1 MATVPGATS
10 PVGADA
16 SPAPADAPA
25 EHPLLAG
32 KVRRGSLTHENFMA
46 ANHSSPGFGE
56 SFGMRPTDGDRDEVQ
71 RRFEESCI
79 MELKNQLNVER
90 MPTYKRT
97 TTLGLLD
104 MAPFARNAVESVVQD
119 SFTRCFESRPSH
131 PWNWNF
137 YLFPLYLVGVFTR
150 YCILFPLRLVCL
162 LIGFLLFAIMMV
174 ATIPMGA
181 AARDRW
187 QKRAIR
193 MLAVCFIMSWTGVIK
208 YHGVCPPRRPNQ
220 VFVANHS
227 SLIDVVVLMGERPYS
242 LVGQKHGGVIG
253 FFQDY
258 VLGSM
263 NCLWFDRMEANDRVV
278 VARRIREH
286 ISNPLN
292 PPLIIFPEGT
302 CVNNEYVVMFKRGA
316 FDLGATV
323 MPIAIKYNKIF
334 VDAFWN
340 SRRQSFPQHLY
351 RLMTSWCVV
360 CDVWY
365 MEPQNK
371 LIDETPIQFANRT
384 KDLIAQQAGL
394 ISVPWDGYLK
404 YFQPN
409 IREKESRQRIFAQA
423 LLMRF
428 PNLGDS
434 DISKGNK
441 GDIRQRKQGSKRD
454 D

>member
-1 MATVPGATS
+1 MAEATS
-10 PVGADA
+10 SAAAAAGADVA
-16 SPAPADAPA
+16 TPPP
-25 EHPLLAG
+25 EHALLAN
-32 KVRRGSLTHENFMA
+32 KVRRGSATQETFLASHQGSM
-46 ANHSSPGFGE
+46 GFGE
-56 SFGMRPTDGDRDEVQ
+56 AFGIRPTDGDKDEVQ
-71 RRFEESCI
+71 RRFEEGCI
-79 MELKNQLNVER
+79 AELKGQLRLENQ
-90 MPTYKRT
+90 PSYKRT
-97 TTLGLLD
+97 TTLGFLD
-104 MAPFARNAVESVVQD
+104 LAPFARNAIESIVQD

-137 YLFPLYLVGVFTR
+137 YLMPLYVIGVFVR
-150 YCILFPLRLVCL
+150 YCILFPLRLVCVL
-162 LIGFLLFAIMMV
+162 LGFLLFALMMV
-174 ATIPMGA
+174 STIPMSPT
-181 AARDRW
+181 ARDRW

-258 VLGSM
+258 VLASM
-263 NCLWFDRMEANDRVV
+263 NCLWFDRMEANDRVA
-278 VARRIREH
+278 VARRIKEH
-286 ISNPLN
+286 ISNPAN

-316 FDLGATV
+316 FDLNATV

-340 SRRQSFPQHLY
+340 SRRQSFPQHLF

-371 LIDETPIQFANRT
+371 LPDETPIQFANRT
-384 KDLIAQQAGL
+384 KDMIAQQAGL
-394 ISVPWDGYLK
+394 VSVPWDGYLK

-409 IREKESRQRIFAQA
+409 IREKEARQRIFAQA
-423 LLMRF
+423 VLMRF
-428 PNLGDS
+428 PALGEGDA
-434 DISKGNK
+434 KGK
-441 GDIRQRKQGSKRD
+441 GDMRQRKQAGSRRD